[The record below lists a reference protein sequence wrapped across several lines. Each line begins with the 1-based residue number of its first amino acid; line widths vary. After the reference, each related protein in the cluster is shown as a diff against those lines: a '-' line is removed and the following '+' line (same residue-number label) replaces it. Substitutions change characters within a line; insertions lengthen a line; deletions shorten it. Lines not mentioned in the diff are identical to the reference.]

1 MINAQIIADLKAIED
16 FGKFKLEIRE
26 KVIEKGL
33 DLSLDASLQKLQR
46 DLNYLVNT
54 RVTSSTSPDT
64 KKDSLDNT
72 KVILPKSDQEIL
84 KHLTGI
90 DLEKVNKSNDYSTP
104 TKSGVM
110 LVDNYR
116 VRLRLPISPFSEF
129 DEVFAQAKKFFNDAL
144 FVIRDGNQVKY
155 LKNPGIDISDFVK
168 VVCSTDS
175 GDTDKARKKF
185 EHYRDSNKMSRQAN
199 SDIGRFAEWS
209 LRQEGMKRIMDKNSG
224 FVDLTSIVN
233 KIKEGDINEAIEIAK
248 NIQDKNTGTKIVE
261 QIQSLNNSATVN
273 PTTQAYLNVVQLIK
287 NLKIVKSV
295 YPEVVT
301 YGLSSNVGGN
311 LEDIEDQNLYQELQK
326 NITLWLIENENIWF
340 SELVKVA
347 EKTIQ
352 DFYKAG

>member
-16 FGKFKLEIRE
+16 FGKFKIQIRE

-33 DLSLDASLQKLQR
+33 DSSVEGSLQKLKQ

-54 RVTSSTSPDT
+54 RIKAAASTDNQ
-64 KKDSLDNT
+64 KDALNNT

-84 KHLTGI
+84 KHLTGV
-90 DLEKVNKSNDYSTP
+90 DLDKINKSKDYSTP
-104 TKSGVM
+104 IKDGVL

-129 DEVFAQAKKFFNDAL
+129 DEVFAQAKKFFNEAL
-144 FVIRDGNQVKY
+144 FVIRDGNRVRY
-155 LKNPGIDISDFVK
+155 LKNPGIDISEFVK
-168 VVCSTDS
+168 VVCSRDT
-175 GDTDKARKKF
+175 GDTDRARKKF
-185 EHYRDSNKMSRQAN
+185 EHYRDSNSMSRQGN

-209 LRQEGMKRIMDKNSG
+209 LKQDGMRKIMDRNSG
-224 FVDLTSIVN
+224 FVDMTSIID
-233 KIKEGDINEAIEIAK
+233 KIKEGEIDEAVALAK
-248 NIQDKNTGTKIVE
+248 NIQDKASGTRIVE
-261 QIQSLNNSATVN
+261 QVQKLGNNEAVN
-273 PTTQAYLNVVQLIK
+273 PTTRAYLNVIQLIK
-287 NLKIVKSV
+287 NLKIVKNI

-301 YGLSSNVGGN
+301 YGLSSTIG
-311 LEDIEDQNLYQELQK
+311 EDVEEQDLYQEIQK
-326 NITLWLIENENIWF
+326 NITLWLIENDNIWF